1 MAVYRFHIRA
11 GPFYWVFTM
20 LGLTHHHPFMVP
32 LVTTSRWSAMA
43 KTSGIVNIHGK
54 DYATVAYR
62 LTCFRQLHPDG
73 IIVTTLQKDDD
84 GVIVMKSEI
93 WLDRSDGLP
102 IATGWAEEVRGSSNI
117 NKTSALENCE
127 TSAVGRALGFAG
139 FGSAEQIASA
149 DEVEVAIAR
158 QAEECATA
166 RQTARVMAEK
176 KITEK
181 QRKALEAYIDTC
193 DDGDIKLRKVL
204 EYYKIDNLSE
214 MAKEDAATALTK
226 LEITV

>member
-1 MAVYRFHIRA
+1 
-11 GPFYWVFTM
+11 
-20 LGLTHHHPFMVP
+20 
-32 LVTTSRWSAMA
+32 MA

-73 IIVTTLQKDDD
+73 QIVTTLQKDDE

-93 WLDRSDGLP
+93 WLGRSDGLP

-158 QAEECATA
+158 QAKECATA
-166 RQTARVMAEK
+166 RQTLKVMAE

-181 QRKALEAYIDTC
+181 QVKTIQGYLDHCT
-193 DDGDIKLRKVL
+193 DGDLKLQRLLDWGCVDHLNELTTAKAEL
-204 EYYKIDNLSE
+204 WIGQNLK
-214 MAKEDAATALTK
+214 ADILT
-226 LEITV
+226 

>member
-1 MAVYRFHIRA
+1 M
-11 GPFYWVFTM
+11 GN
-20 LGLTHHHPFMVP
+20 
-32 LVTTSRWSAMA
+32 TT
-43 KTSGIVNIHGK
+43 GIVNIHGK

-73 IIVTTLQKDDD
+73 QIFTTLEKDDD

-93 WLDRSDGLP
+93 WLACSDALP

-149 DEVEVAIAR
+149 DEVEVTIAR
-158 QAEECATA
+158 QAKECATA
-166 RQTARVMAEK
+166 RQTLKVMAE

-181 QRKALEAYIDTC
+181 QVKTIQGYLDHCT
-193 DDGDIKLRKVL
+193 DGDLKLQRLLDWGCVDHLNELTTAKAEL
-204 EYYKIDNLSE
+204 WIGQNLK
-214 MAKEDAATALTK
+214 ADILT
-226 LEITV
+226 

>member
-1 MAVYRFHIRA
+1 
-11 GPFYWVFTM
+11 
-20 LGLTHHHPFMVP
+20 
-32 LVTTSRWSAMA
+32 MA

-62 LTCFRQLHPDG
+62 LTCFRQLHPAG
-73 IIVTTLQKDDD
+73 QIVTTLEKDDD

-93 WLDRSDGLP
+93 WLDRSDGYP

-139 FGSAEQIASA
+139 YGSAEQIASA

-158 QAEECATA
+158 QAKECATA
-166 RQTARVMAEK
+166 RQTLKVMAEK
-176 KITEK
+176 KTEAKITKK
-181 QRKALEAYIDTC
+181 QREMIEQYLDDCT
-193 DDGDIKLRKVL
+193 DGDVKLQRLLDWGSV
-204 EYYKIDNLSE
+204 DNLTELSKTKAQRWI
-214 MAKEDAATALTK
+214 AKNIKADVL
-226 LEITV
+226 L

>member
-1 MAVYRFHIRA
+1 M
-11 GPFYWVFTM
+11 GN
-20 LGLTHHHPFMVP
+20 
-32 LVTTSRWSAMA
+32 TT
-43 KTSGIVNIHGK
+43 GIVNIHGK
-54 DYATVAYR
+54 EYATVAYR

-73 IIVTTLQKDDD
+73 QIVTTLEKDDD

-93 WLDRSDGLP
+93 WLDRSDGFP

-158 QAEECATA
+158 QAKECATA
-166 RQTARVMAEK
+166 KQTLKVMAE

-181 QRKALEAYIDTC
+181 QIKTIQGYLDHCT
-193 DDGDIKLRKVL
+193 DGDLKLQRLLDWGCVDHLNELTAAKAEL
-204 EYYKIDNLSE
+204 WIGQNLK
-214 MAKEDAATALTK
+214 ADILT
-226 LEITV
+226 

>member
-1 MAVYRFHIRA
+1 M
-11 GPFYWVFTM
+11 GN
-20 LGLTHHHPFMVP
+20 
-32 LVTTSRWSAMA
+32 TT
-43 KTSGIVNIHGK
+43 GIVNIHGK

-73 IIVTTLQKDDD
+73 QIVTTLEKDDD

-93 WLDRSDGLP
+93 WLDRSDGFP

-158 QAEECATA
+158 QAKECATA
-166 RQTARVMAEK
+166 KQTLKVMAEK
-176 KITEK
+176 ITEEQIK
-181 QRKALEAYIDTC
+181 TIQTYLVHCT
-193 DDGDIKLRKVL
+193 DGDLKLQRLLDWGCVDHLNELTAAKAELWIGKNLDADFPDILSVRKGC
-204 EYYKIDNLSE
+204 YP
-214 MAKEDAATALTK
+214 
-226 LEITV
+226 

>member
-1 MAVYRFHIRA
+1 M
-11 GPFYWVFTM
+11 GN
-20 LGLTHHHPFMVP
+20 
-32 LVTTSRWSAMA
+32 TT
-43 KTSGIVNIHGK
+43 GIVNIHGK
-54 DYATVAYR
+54 EYATVAYR

-73 IIVTTLQKDDD
+73 QIFTTLEKDDD

-93 WLDRSDGLP
+93 WLACSDALP

-158 QAEECATA
+158 QAKECATA
-166 RQTARVMAEK
+166 KQTLKVMAE

-181 QRKALEAYIDTC
+181 QIKTIQGYLDHCTVSEGDLKLQRLLDWGCVDHLNELTAAKAELWIGKNLDADFPDILSVRKGCYP
-193 DDGDIKLRKVL
+193 
-204 EYYKIDNLSE
+204 
-214 MAKEDAATALTK
+214 
-226 LEITV
+226 